1 MPLGEAVRTALR
13 SLAVNK
19 LRSTLTMLG
28 IIIGVAAV
36 ITLLAVGQGVEAYV
50 RAQFESLGTNV
61 LFILPGQLREGPV
74 SVRERTPRP
83 LTMGDMA
90 ALKDPIRAPS
100 VLEVAAE
107 VERFARI
114 SYRKRETRVQ
124 VRGVTLSYFRIRDW
138 GVAEGRLFTPQE
150 VAGQARVVVLGQLTR
165 ERLFREANP
174 IGKTVRINNMPF
186 KVIGIM
192 TEKGG
197 GSFGSE
203 DLTAFIPISTAQS
216 RLFRVRTYRGDYTV
230 SLIFVQ
236 AVAEDKMDAAAQEVA
251 EILRERH
258 NIRYLDED
266 DFTII
271 NQKDL
276 ITIFGDITRVL
287 TIFLGAIAAISLVVG
302 GIGIM
307 NIMLVSVTE
316 RTREIGLRKALGATR
331 QDILLQFLI
340 EAVVLSLIGGMVGIG
355 LGTMGALTVS
365 RLAQGVNAVVT
376 VEAVALATGFSAA
389 VGLFFGIYPATRA
402 ARLHPIEALRYE

>member
-1 MPLGEAVRTALR
+1 
-13 SLAVNK
+13 
-19 LRSTLTMLG
+19 
-28 IIIGVAAV
+28 
-36 ITLLAVGQGVEAYV
+36 
-50 RAQFESLGTNV
+50 
-61 LFILPGQLREGPV
+61 
-74 SVRERTPRP
+74 
-83 LTMGDMA
+83 
-90 ALKDPIRAPS
+90 
-100 VLEVAAE
+100 
-107 VERFARI
+107 
-114 SYRKRETRVQ
+114 
-124 VRGVTLSYFRIRDW
+124 
-138 GVAEGRLFTPQE
+138 
-150 VAGQARVVVLGQLTR
+150 
-165 ERLFREANP
+165 
-174 IGKTVRINNMPF
+174 
-186 KVIGIM
+186 M